1 MANPS
6 VQMRKLMA
14 EIQPGEYLGFISE
27 STQEIS
33 EVMTMFIETGIN
45 RGDRCLLFVPAE
57 TSELVLEGINRTG
70 VDVRSMIESGILVPL
85 IDLEAIQGE
94 GKFDANRFIQ
104 FIVDNSL
111 KPGDLSYQALRVVI
125 DVNHLLSGKAT
136 VSAFLNFLDR
146 LEQKLYPH
154 VKCVSLTH
162 YSTAEMNPDI
172 INCAIMT
179 TPVMIRNGQIDRN
192 FQRISARELRSK
204 HHDELARVFRK
215 WNLDNLRVFQERVV
229 FLGDVLRSSSQ
240 PMLVWHGD
248 GRVMTFN
255 AAFCDLTGYSEDEL
269 AALKWDIELSPPE
282 WQGTVEN
289 KIAELER
296 TGTAQRF
303 KKEYVCK
310 DGTLKPVEMLID
322 RISGENDLVC
332 YCAFVTDISE
342 LKHTIDI
349 LEQTENSLIRQV
361 NYLNQLIDNMNEL
374 FYTYDKEAC
383 LTFVNRK
390 VYEFL
395 GYYPEEALGRYVLEF
410 VPLEYHEWQK
420 EYIFERLSRGE
431 SAVYETSLIA
441 KDGTQRRV
449 RISGSPI
456 IENGEIKGGMGIAED
471 ITERTTIEKSLEE
484 SVTLYSTI
492 FANTGSATILI
503 DDDRTIIQ
511 ANDEMERLSGYK
523 KVEVEGKI
531 KWDIFIADEEQKQ
544 MMIAFHEQRRELINE
559 GAPTTYEFKLRDA
572 WDRIRDVLIKV
583 DLIPGTKLSV
593 ASMQDI
599 TELRDTTKALQAS
612 QKMLK
617 NQLDY
622 LNTLVENMNEGCF
635 TYNREGIIT
644 FVNKMATDYLGFS
657 KEEMI
662 GRMCVD
668 FVESTHHDV
677 AQQRLM
683 RIFETGRARVYEM
696 PLVRKD
702 GKVILVKINSSPI
715 TEDDRIV
722 GGLVLAEDITQ
733 RRQAERKVR
742 ESEKRLR
749 FITDNMVDMIAQI
762 DSEGVFEYISPSC
775 MQVLGY
781 SQEFMIGRNMME
793 FVHPDDLMAAVSAF
807 ERAIQEQGKATIE
820 CRYMHADGHYIWLWA
835 IGNPVFNK
843 HGVFTRGIIASRDI
857 TAQREAQDALHDA
870 HKELECTLGELTVAE
885 EELRRQYQELQK
897 KEATITES
905 ERRFRTILESILLIA
920 VMTDAGGYIKFCNNF
935 LLELTG
941 WKLDEILDK
950 HYIDVF
956 VHPGSRDKARKAL
969 FGIRDSGILATHG
982 ENTLVTRHGKARRI
996 HWNATLLLDDEGK
1009 PSGVVAI
1016 GEDITERRE
1025 AEKQIQ
1031 YLTLHDKLTGLYNR
1045 VYFEEAMLRLEGSH
1059 TDVALIMCDVDGL
1072 KLVNDSLG
1080 HEAGDALLN
1089 DTAKLVSR
1097 FGKGD
1102 NKVTARVG
1110 GDEFAILIPNADRIE
1125 VEELCNEIRASVDE
1139 YNSNEP
1145 RTPLSM
1151 SVGFSFRSNHSMSMA
1166 DLFKEADNNMQ
1177 REKLHRRQSARSA
1190 IVQTLMKAL
1199 EARDFITEGH
1209 GERLQD
1215 LVAALAMDIGLPKR
1229 TETDLRLFAQF
1240 HDIGKVGIPDRIL
1253 FKPGPLTPDEF
1264 AEMQRHCE
1272 IGHRIALS
1280 APDLAPIADWILKHQ
1295 EWWNGD
1301 GYPLGL
1307 KGEDIP
1313 VECRILSIVDAFD
1326 AMTSDRPYRQAMPID
1341 DAVKELKRC
1350 AGTQFDPYL
1359 VERFVRIVQVPPPEV
1374 TLFDMD

>member
-14 EIQPGEYLGFISE
+14 EMQPGEYLGFASE
-27 STQEIS
+27 SSQEVS
-33 EVMTMFIETGIN
+33 EVMTAFLESGIN
-45 RGDRCLLFVPAE
+45 RGDRCLLFVPAQI
-57 TSELVLEGINRTG
+57 SELVLDGVGKTG
-70 VDVRSMIESGILVPL
+70 VDVRSMIESGILAPL
-85 IDLEAIQGE
+85 IDMEGILGE
-94 GKFDANRFIQ
+94 GKFDSNRFAQ
-104 FIVDNSL
+104 YIVDESL
-111 KPGDLSYQALRVVI
+111 KPEELSYQALRIVI
-125 DVNHLLSGKAT
+125 DVNHIFSGKAT

-154 VKCVSLTH
+154 VKCISLIH
-162 YSTAEMNPDI
+162 YSGTELNPDI
-172 INCAIMT
+172 INCAIMAA
-179 TPVMIRNGQIDRN
+179 PVMIRNGQIYRN
-192 FQRISARELRSK
+192 FQRISAHELRSK
-204 HHDELARVFRK
+204 HHEELARVFRK
-215 WNLDNLRVFQERVV
+215 WNLDNLRVFQERVI

-240 PMLVWHGD
+240 PLLVWHGD

-255 AAFCDLTGYSEDEL
+255 AAFCDLTGYAEDEL
-269 AALKWDIELSPPE
+269 TDLEWDTDLSPSE
-282 WQGTVEN
+282 WQDITRE
-289 KIAELER
+289 KMLELDR
-296 TGTAQRF
+296 TGAAQRF
-303 KKEYVCK
+303 KKEYICK
-310 DGTLKPVEMLID
+310 DGTRKPVELLVD
-322 RISGENDLVC
+322 RISGDSDSLY

-342 LKHTIDI
+342 LKQTIDI
-349 LEQTENSLIRQV
+349 LEETENSLIRQV

-374 FYTYDKEAC
+374 FYTYDANAC

-390 VYEFL
+390 SYEFL
-395 GYYPEEALGRYVLEF
+395 GYYPEEAIGRHVLEF
-410 VPLEYHEWQK
+410 IPLEFHEWQRD
-420 EYIFERLSRGE
+420 YIFKRLARGE
-431 SAVYETSLIA
+431 STAYETELIT
-441 KDGTQRRV
+441 KDGSHRV
-449 RISGSPI
+449 VQISGSPI
-456 IENGEIKGGMGIAED
+456 VENGEIKGGMGIAND
-471 ITERTTIEKSLEE
+471 ITERKAMEKSLEE
-484 SVTLYSTI
+484 SMTLYRTI

-511 ANDEMERLSGYK
+511 VNDEMVRLTGYK
-523 KVEVEGKI
+523 RENVEGKV
-531 KWDIFIADEEQKQ
+531 KWDVFIADEEQKQ
-544 MMIAFHEQRRELINE
+544 MMIAFHKVRREVMEE
-559 GAPTTYEFKLRDA
+559 GAPTTYEFKMRDA
-572 WDRIRDVLIKV
+572 FDRIRDVLIKV
-583 DLIPGTKLSV
+583 DLIPGTNISV

-599 TELRDTTKALQAS
+599 TELRETTQALQSS

-635 TYNREGIIT
+635 TYDREGIIT
-644 FVNKMATDYLGFS
+644 FVNKMATDYLGYS

-662 GRMCVD
+662 GRSCVD
-668 FVESTHHDV
+668 FVEATHHEI
-677 AQQRLM
+677 ARQRLM

-715 TEDDRIV
+715 LEDENIV

-762 DSEGVFEYISPSC
+762 DSGGVFEYISPSSI
-775 MQVLGY
+775 QVLGY
-781 SQEFMIGRNMME
+781 PPESMIGRNMME
-793 FVHPDDLMAAVSAF
+793 FVHPDDLMTVVSEFEKAVQD
-807 ERAIQEQGKATIE
+807 EGKATIE
-820 CRYMHADGHYIWLWA
+820 CRYMHADGHYRWLWA
-835 IGNPVFNK
+835 IGNPVVDK
-843 HGVFTRGIIASRDI
+843 HGAFARGIVASRDI
-857 TAQREAQDALHDA
+857 TAQKEAQDALHDA

-885 EELRRQYQELQK
+885 EELRRQYLELQK

-905 ERRFRTILESILLIA
+905 ERRFRTILESVQLIA
-920 VMTDAGGYIKFCNNF
+920 VMTDAGGYIKFCNSF

-941 WKLDEILDK
+941 WKLEEILDK

-956 VHPGSRDKARKAL
+956 VHPRSRDKARKAL
-969 FGIRDSGILATHG
+969 FGLRDSGTLATHG
-982 ENTLVTRHGKARRI
+982 ENTLVTRHGKSRRI
-996 HWNATLLLDDEGK
+996 HWNATLLLDDESR

-1045 VYFEEAMLRLEGSH
+1045 VYFEEEMLRLEGSH
-1059 TDVALIMCDVDGL
+1059 TNVALIMCDVDGL

-1089 DTAKLVSR
+1089 DTARLVSK
-1097 FGKGD
+1097 FGKGAR
-1102 NKVTARVG
+1102 VTARVG
-1110 GDEFAILIPNADRIE
+1110 GDEFAILIPNADRLE
-1125 VEELCNEIRASVDE
+1125 VEELCNEIGICVEE

-1145 RTPLSM
+1145 KTPLSM
-1151 SVGFSFRSNHSMSMA
+1151 SVGFSFRSNISMSMA

-1215 LVAALAMDIGLPKR
+1215 LVAALAMDIGLSKR

-1264 AEMQRHCE
+1264 IEMQRHCE

-1295 EWWNGD
+1295 EWWNGQ
-1301 GYPLGL
+1301 GYPLGIM
-1307 KGEDIP
+1307 GEDIP

-1326 AMTSDRPYRQAMPID
+1326 AMTSDRPYRKAMPVD

-1359 VERFVRIVQVPPPEV
+1359 VERFVRVIQVPPPEV
-1374 TLFDMD
+1374 TLFDID